1 MISIDL
7 DEGENSSSLKSAIIE
22 ANKFIESQFLF
33 SKRRRLSEEIYAHI
47 FIQDLSQQK
56 ISWVAS
62 GVGSQSIREDFRC
75 SSSVNDCHAETL
87 AIRAFRLF
95 VLDQIKNEQVDFFE
109 EKSDNFPFE
118 FKKNQK
124 LILYTSLLPCG
135 DCSKDE
141 QGNLQSKSKA
151 YHSAMLFKQGISW
164 DDNSI
169 LDKPGCLRIKPVR
182 KDLPKEQLSLSLSC
196 TDKLA
201 LSQLSGIQGNYLYN
215 LIGPVY
221 LDQLVVEGNSNIL
234 PWSKEALD
242 IESRFGFNKKI
253 LFWKKKKIGF
263 FQYHKMELTINQF
276 LKDEVEKFSE
286 KQKQKQ
292 SSALGVFFS
301 SKEKKYIADF
311 ISPSTGLRE
320 GATIKQKDNE
330 KCISFFSSW
339 KVSKEIS
346 IVIQKIKKLNEIAK
360 ELNVDLSSRSELK
373 LVSFPY
379 VVLRNQIKRQLG
391 MKDYQENTEKQ

>member
-1 MISIDL
+1 MISVDFNERE
-7 DEGENSSSLKSAIIE
+7 DSSSLKSAIIE
-22 ANKFIESQFLF
+22 ANKFIESQYLF
-33 SKRRRLSEEIYAHI
+33 SKRRKLSEEIYAHI

-56 ISWVAS
+56 IFWVAS

-75 SSSVNDCHAETL
+75 SSSVNDCHAEVL

-95 VLDQIKNEQVDFFE
+95 VLDQIKNEKIDFFE
-109 EKSDNFPFE
+109 EQSDNFSFE
-118 FKKNQK
+118 FKKNLK

-141 QGNLQSKSKA
+141 KGNLQSKSKP
-151 YHSAMLFKQGISW
+151 YHSAVQFKQGVSW

-169 LDKPGCLRIKPVR
+169 LDRPGCLRIKPVR

-221 LDQLVVEGNSNIL
+221 LDQLVVEGNPGIL

-242 IESRFGFNKKI
+242 IESRFGLDNKI

-263 FQYHKMELTINQF
+263 FKFHKMKLTINQL
-276 LKDEVEKFSE
+276 LKDGVDKCSE
-286 KQKQKQ
+286 KQKQ
-292 SSALGVFFS
+292 SSALAVFFS
-301 SKEKKYIADF
+301 SKEKKYIGDF
-311 ISPSTGLRE
+311 VSPSIGLRE

-330 KCISFFSSW
+330 KCISPFSSW
-339 KVSKEIS
+339 KISKEIS
-346 IVIQKIKKLNEIAK
+346 LFIQKVEKLNEIANK
-360 ELNVDLSSRSELK
+360 LNVDLNSKSELK

-379 VVLRNQIKRQLG
+379 VVLRNQMKRQLG
-391 MKDYQENTEKQ
+391 MRDYQQNNEIQ